1 MIVTKL
7 LQPSKHCRILSE
19 SQIQT
24 LDLPVGS
31 IVLIEVTDP
40 RLTAINPDLGKQ
52 YGEIAITDDGYT
64 LKIDSEDEEIPEFIE
79 YLQNLVNGGSW
90 VRFALPDNRSTW
102 WVWQEKPWQY
112 GKNSKGVKALYLSP
126 FDS

>member
-1 MIVTKL
+1 MTKL
-7 LQPSKHCRILSE
+7 LQPSNHYRILSE
-19 SQIQT
+19 QQIEA

-40 RLTAINPDLGKQ
+40 RLDAINPYLGKQ

-64 LKIDSEDEEIPEFIE
+64 LKIGSEDEAIAEPLE

-90 VRFALPDNRSTW
+90 VRFALSDNRSTW

-112 GKNSKGVKALYLSP
+112 GKNLKGVKTLYISP
-126 FDS
+126 FDP